1 MASSLQ
7 DVLELGSMSAK
18 FAHSS
23 RISLYL
29 MRQLAENLRIIR
41 DCRVRLS
48 TERASDVWSMV
59 VQKRLQKCRL
69 T

>member
-7 DVLELGSMSAK
+7 DVLELCSMSAK
-18 FAHSS
+18 FAHSL
-23 RISLYL
+23 RISFDL

-41 DCRVRLS
+41 DGRVRLR

-59 VQKRLQKCRL
+59 VQKRLKNVN
-69 T
+69 

>member
-7 DVLELGSMSAK
+7 DVLELCSMSAK
-18 FAHSS
+18 FAHSL
-23 RISLYL
+23 RISFDL

-41 DCRVRLS
+41 DGRVRLR

-59 VQKRLQKCRL
+59 IQKRLKNVN
-69 T
+69 

>member
-7 DVLELGSMSAK
+7 DILELCSMSAK
-18 FAHSS
+18 FAHSL
-23 RISLYL
+23 RISFDL

-41 DCRVRLS
+41 DGRVRLR

-59 VQKRLQKCRL
+59 IQKRLKNVN
-69 T
+69 